1 MTVTKILPLT
11 LALAVLAGGALA
23 QTPAAKPAAA
33 TAAKPGEN
41 AEAMFKSIDSNGDK
55 MISLNEFKSGL
66 EAQRQRSQ
74 ALQRLQAQFKQ
85 MDKNKSGGLESAEFN
100 ELPLVKSGVKPV
112 PTFAETDGN
121 RDQKVDFREYVGAV
135 GKYIQTHPA
144 PAKP

>member
-1 MTVTKILPLT
+1 MTVTKTLPLA

-23 QTPAAKPAAA
+23 QAPAAKPAAN
-33 TAAKPGEN
+33 PGEN
-41 AEAMFKSIDSNGDK
+41 AEALFKLIDTNGDK
-55 MISLNEFKSGL
+55 MISLTEFKSSL
-66 EAQRQRSQ
+66 EAQRQRNQ

-135 GKYIQTHPA
+135 SKYIQTHPA